1 LATEL
6 RFHREGEQDKAL
18 RGKGM
23 FRAEIRSLANGPTL
37 KLQGRLVGAWAEE
50 ARSLVTNDVVP
61 KGLIVDLSDMTY
73 LDATGE
79 DLLNWLGS
87 IGAKF
92 MPTNVY
98 AAGVCE
104 RLSLPVV
111 GRLSHTHKAK
121 LADTNE
127 KAAPAMPCE

>member
-1 LATEL
+1 
-6 RFHREGEQDKAL
+6 
-18 RGKGM
+18 M
-23 FRAEIRSLANGPTL
+23 FRAEIYWLANGPIL
-37 KLQGRLVGAWAEE
+37 KMDGRLSGAWAEQ
-50 ARSLVTNDVVP
+50 ARSLVTKDVVP
-61 KGLIVDLSDMTY
+61 NGLIVDLSDVTY
-73 LDATGE
+73 VDQTGE
-79 DLLNWLGS
+79 ELLSWLGS

-121 LADTNE
+121 LADTNH
-127 KAAPAMPCE
+127 KAEPAMPCD